1 MRTAAICSTK
11 NEADIIE
18 AFVRLNAKVCDAFFF
33 ADDSTDHTR
42 TIIDRLADEGYE
54 LHYLPRVVSEG
65 EHNQPHASQLH
76 LTYVA
81 DLLNPDWIFFLDAD
95 EIIVADDKA
104 SVIEEISELEPSSYL
119 AAAWHTYVPASLG
132 YFSADSPL
140 SECFAPRAET
150 EPIYTKVSIPGPLAR
165 VVSTTAGNH
174 GVTSLI
180 GLRPSEVPARSYFL
194 AHFPVRS
201 VEQIVVKNLIATH
214 NLASRPNALAGE
226 GAHVRPVLEAIRER
240 AYQLTLDDLLAIA
253 NGYAMPTASAPARAA
268 RPPVLDSRF
277 ACPWKYRDLA
287 HIDVV
292 ARLDVEIERYAA
304 ELRRARERLRSSPW
318 SSVRLQLHAPDSV
331 A

>member
-42 TIIDRLADEGYE
+42 AIIDRLADEGYK
-54 LHYLPRVVSEG
+54 LHYLPRAVSEG
-65 EHNQPHASQLH
+65 EYNQPHGSQLH
-76 LTYVA
+76 LNYVA

-95 EIIVADDKA
+95 EIIVADHKA
-104 SVIEEISELEPSSYL
+104 SVIEEIRELGPTSYL
-119 AAAWHTYVPASLG
+119 SAAWHTYVPASLG

-140 SECFAPRAET
+140 SECFAPRVEA
-150 EPIYTKVSIPGPLAR
+150 EPIYTKVSIPGRLAR
-165 VVSTTAGNH
+165 VVSTTTGNH

-180 GLRPSEVPARSYFL
+180 GLPPSGVPARSYFL

-201 VEQIVVKNLIATH
+201 SEQIIVKNLVATH
-214 NLASRPNALAGE
+214 NLDSRPNALVGE
-226 GAHVRPVLEAIRER
+226 GTHVRRVLEAIRER
-240 AYQLTLDDLLAIA
+240 AYHLTLTDVQAIA
-253 NGYAMPTASAPARAA
+253 NGYATPAASTPARAA

-287 HIDVV
+287 QVDVV
-292 ARLDVEIERYAA
+292 ARLDAEIERYAA
-304 ELRRARERLRSSPW
+304 ELRRVREGLRSSPW

>member
-1 MRTAAICSTK
+1 MKTAAICSTK

-54 LHYLPRVVSEG
+54 LHCLPRMVSEG
-65 EHNQPHASQLH
+65 EYNQPHGSQQH
-76 LTYVA
+76 LAYVA

-104 SVIEEISELEPSSYL
+104 SVIEEIRELGPSSYL
-119 AAAWHTYVPASLG
+119 AAAWRTFVPASLS

-140 SECFAPRAET
+140 SECFAPRAEA
-150 EPIYTKVSIPGPLAR
+150 EPTYTKVSIPGRLAR
-165 VVSTTAGNH
+165 VVSTTTGNH

-180 GLRPSEVPARSYFL
+180 GLPPSEVPARSYFL

-201 VEQIVVKNLIATH
+201 SEQIIVKNLIATH
-214 NLASRPNALAGE
+214 NLESRPNALVGE
-226 GAHVRPVLEAIRER
+226 GTHVRHVLDAIRER
-240 AYQLTLDDLLAIA
+240 AYHLTLDDVQAIA
-253 NGYAMPTASAPARAA
+253 NGYAMSAALAPARTA

-292 ARLDVEIERYAA
+292 ARLDSEIARYAA
-304 ELRRARERLRSSPW
+304 DLRRARERLRSLPW
-318 SSVRLQLHAPDSV
+318 SSVRLQLHTPDSV